1 MDKKLLFLPLG
12 GAGEIGM
19 NLNLYGYEDQWLM
32 VDLGVTFHDRLGIE
46 ILMPNPQFITERKD
60 KLAGLLLTHGHEDHI
75 GAVPYLWER
84 LKCPIYATPFTA
96 ELVRHKMQDH
106 QIDSEKYLHVIPLK
120 GSMDIGPFNIEMVTL
135 THSIPE
141 PNGVL
146 ITTPVGKVFHTGD
159 WKIDPKPLVGEAID
173 EITLKRIGDEG
184 VLAMVCDSTNVF
196 FNEPSGSESD
206 VRDNLFDLIGGYTD
220 GSIFVTC
227 FASNLAR
234 LETVALAAQH
244 HGRQVVLLGRGF
256 HRMNDISRKLGYI
269 SSVHPFIHP
278 SKAKSLPRDKVLY
291 LCSGSQGE
299 YRAAL
304 NRIASETHPDIKM
317 SPKDVVVFSSRV
329 IPGNE
334 KQINAIKNKIIKL
347 GVRVVNENPRDIH
360 VSGHPGRQDL
370 LKMYEWVRPKTLI
383 PVHGEAIHMV
393 EQARLGKKAGIPHVV
408 VPDNGSL
415 IEITASGVEIVDEV
429 PAGRLALDGTQLI
442 SLNHGSLRDRYKIG
456 TEGVGSVVVH
466 FDGRNNLIGVPE
478 VVFQG
483 LSVSGDLEKEAVRE
497 VSYALESL
505 TGADRQRDELIKD
518 KTRLALQKVIQEG
531 IGRRPVVITHVVRE
545 E

>member
-19 NLNLYGYEDQWLM
+19 NLNLYGYSDQWLM
-32 VDLGVTFHDRLGIE
+32 VDLGVTFHDRLGVDV
-46 ILMPNPQFITERKD
+46 LMPNPQFITERKD

-96 ELVRHKMQDH
+96 ELVKHKMQDH
-106 QIDSEKYLHVIPLK
+106 QIDIEKYLHIIPLK
-120 GSMDIGPFNIEMVTL
+120 GSVTIGPFQIEMVTL

-146 ITTPVGKVFHTGD
+146 ITTPAGKVFHTGD

-173 EITLKRIGDEG
+173 ETTLKRIGDEG

-196 FNEPSGSESD
+196 FDAPSGSEAD
-206 VRDNLFDLIGGYTD
+206 VRDNLFNLIGSYTE

-244 HGRQVVLLGRGF
+244 HGRQVVLVGRGF

-269 SSVHPFIHP
+269 SAVHPFIHP

-334 KQINAIKNKIIKL
+334 KQINAIKNKIIRL
-347 GVRVVNENPRDIH
+347 GVRVVNEHPTDIH

-370 LKMYEWVRPKTLI
+370 LKMYEWIRPKTLI
-383 PVHGEAIHMV
+383 PVHGETIHMV
-393 EQARLGKKAGIPHVV
+393 EQARLAKKAGVPHVV

-415 IEITASGVEIVDEV
+415 IEITSHGAEIVDEV
-429 PAGRLALDGTQLI
+429 PAGRLALDGTQLLSFTHP
-442 SLNHGSLRDRYKIG
+442 SLKERAKLGA
-456 TEGVGSVVVH
+456 EGVVSVVVVLDDH
-466 FDGRNNLIGVPE
+466 HALRGEPRLTV
-478 VVFQG
+478 QG
-483 LSVSGDLEKEAVRE
+483 LSVSGDVERAALREAA
-497 VSYALESL
+497 YALESL
-505 TGADRQRDELIKD
+505 SSKERHHDELIQEKC
-518 KTRLALQKVIQEG
+518 RLAVQRLVQEE
-531 IGRRPVVITHVVRE
+531 IGRKPVVITHVVRGE
-545 E
+545 